1 MKQTLSRR
9 SFIATAAS
17 LGTAALLG
25 RHGRAVAADPVLD
38 PSPPLPG
45 PYRDPSP
52 GLPGPYRTDRVIL
65 GEDEPATTYA
75 LRQYFEFDKRPG
87 FPAYF
92 VGQQNQCAD
101 GTLVGPRLPSKIVA
115 AVYYPAAAGRPDFP
129 RRGLAPVPIAK
140 GPFPVLLYAHAY
152 RDPLGTACGGSHP
165 ATRDFT
171 AVEAMLRHV
180 ASYGCVAVAPDL
192 SWLPGGLAPDT
203 VEYGNYAIA
212 TRADVLISYYRHLAV
227 SLNAVLFDRQLDLS
241 RLVVAGH
248 STGAPAAVMAGRVL
262 TASTQFQSL
271 SFALIAPM
279 PLYYFYIPTRN
290 ALMLKGTFDTLQI
303 PPPEPTYGVCGRP
316 KTLVTIPGANHFGY
330 TDLCR
335 ADNRAADVGLYDNN
349 GGIPRDAQQL
359 AGAAYLAALM
369 RCHAQG
375 DATARPY
382 LSGAKRID
390 ELEAAGATGIQVEA
404 EGFA

>member
-9 SFIATAAS
+9 SFIAAAAGV
-17 LGTAALLG
+17 GTAALLG
-25 RHGRAVAADPVLD
+25 RHRRAGAAEPVLD
-38 PSPPLPG
+38 PLPPLPG

-52 GLPGPYRTDRVIL
+52 GLPGPYKTGRAIL
-65 GEDEPATTYA
+65 GEDEPAA
-75 LRQYFEFDKRPG
+75 LRQYFQFDRRPG
-87 FPAYF
+87 FPSYF
-92 VGQQNQCAD
+92 VAEQNQCAD
-101 GTLVGPRLPSKIVA
+101 GTLVGPRLPSKVVA
-115 AVYYPAAAGRPDFP
+115 AVYYPASAVGRDLP
-129 RRGLAPVPIAK
+129 RWLPGPVPIAK

-165 ATRDFT
+165 ATRDFLG
-171 AVEAMLRHV
+171 VEAMLRHV

-192 SWLPGGLAPDT
+192 SWLPGGLSPDT
-203 VEYGNYAIA
+203 FEYGSYAIA

-227 SLNAVLFDRQLDLS
+227 SLNALLFDRQLDLS

-290 ALMLKGTFDTLQI
+290 ALVLKGTFDTLQI
-303 PPPEPTYGVCGRP
+303 PPPDISCDVSGRP

-349 GGIPRDAQQL
+349 GGISRDAQQL

-369 RCHAQG
+369 RCHARG

-382 LSGAKRID
+382 LSGEKRIG
-390 ELEAAGATGIQVEA
+390 ELEAAGAPGIQVES